1 MVVHAHWG
9 PPFWWAL
16 ACALLG
22 MGSRMGARGR
32 GLGAPLLHSVLPQ
45 VRVEAGGGDGGLMEH
60 ACAMRSAPSFC
71 DMPKP
76 PGAPPAG
83 PMSGRSSSWKQD
95 ANEVADASWSQPVA
109 VAASAAAAAAATT
122 TQPSEE
128 AAMPNPTNKKLS
140 GVNRL
145 TSKPHQIKTQRC
157 RPLIRDHQRDQTT
170 RHWPTKRRHWLT

>member
-83 PMSGRSSSWKQD
+83 PMSGSSRSMSSSREQEQLD
-95 ANEVADASWSQPVA
+95 AAFVLANNRAS
-109 VAASAAAAAAATT
+109 AASAAAAT

>member
-83 PMSGRSSSWKQD
+83 PMSGSSSSREQAQLD
-95 ANEVADASWSQPVA
+95 AAFVEANNR
-109 VAASAAAAAAATT
+109 ASAAAAT
-122 TQPSEE
+122 TQPEEE

-145 TSKPHQIKTQRC
+145 TSEPHQIKTQRC

>member
-83 PMSGRSSSWKQD
+83 PMSGSSSSREQEQLD
-95 ANEVADASWSQPVA
+95 AAFVVANNR
-109 VAASAAAAAAATT
+109 ASAAAAT